1 MVASSSTAVKQDY
14 NEYMWTMCKE
24 FQEVDNFAADT
35 DSVVDRDNLSNAA
48 LANNLL
54 QKVDAPDE

>member
-1 MVASSSTAVKQDY
+1 
-14 NEYMWTMCKE
+14 MWTMRKE
-24 FQEVDNFAADT
+24 LHEVENFGADS

-48 LANNLL
+48 LAHNLL